1 MSNDFYMAN
10 LLIVDDELSMRQF
23 LTHLFQREGHAI
35 RVAENGR
42 RAMDMLR
49 QQRADVI
56 ISDVRMPDMGGL
68 ELLRA
73 ARDLHPDVEVVVMT
87 AFDKHETGREAYLA
101 GAFAFIQKP
110 FDNEELKEI
119 VSRALGRIAETKRAQ
134 LLQLENEALI
144 KGQRARGQLGNII
157 GRSDRMQ
164 SVYQRIETVAAVQST
179 VLITGESGTG
189 KELVARAIHDL
200 SPRAQKPFVSVNCG
214 AFTET
219 LLESELFGYVKG
231 SFTGATANRK
241 GLFEAADQG
250 TIFLDEIG
258 EMSAAMQV
266 KLLRVLQERKVRPVG
281 AHEEMEVNTRVIAAT
296 NRDLSAMTKD
306 GSFREDLYYR
316 VSVIPMELPP
326 LRERG
331 QDISELAEYFINKY
345 CEQQSRKITIGGP
358 AMRLL
363 EAYSWPGNVRE
374 LEHTIER
381 AVALERTEMIQP
393 ERLPEQITNYSQTR
407 ISSELQLPDEG
418 INLTAHLDQ
427 LEKTYVL
434 EALKRTD
441 GNQTNA
447 AELLKMS
454 VRSLR
459 HLLDKHGIRGLT
471 AQMRDERRTETTPRR
486 RATDPFPRRRIEDLD
501 EENEEPGHAASAA
514 ERS

>member
-1 MSNDFYMAN
+1 MAN

-23 LTHLFQREGHAI
+23 LTHLFQRDGHAI

-42 RAMDMLR
+42 QAMALLR
-49 QQRADVI
+49 RQPADVI
-56 ISDVRMPDMGGL
+56 ISDVKMPDMGGI

-73 ARDLHPDVEVVVMT
+73 ARELQPSVEVIMMT
-87 AFDKHETGREAYLA
+87 AFANEETAHEAFLL
-101 GAFAFIQKP
+101 GAFDFVHKP
-110 FDNEELKEI
+110 FDNELLKEK
-119 VSRALGRIAETKRAQ
+119 VARALQKISIVREKQA
-134 LLQLENEALI
+134 LQDENDALI
-144 KGQRARGQLGNII
+144 KGQRARGKLSNII
-157 GRSDRMQ
+157 GQSDRMQ
-164 SVYQRIETVAAVQST
+164 AVYQMIETVAQVQST

-258 EMSAAMQV
+258 EMSPAMQV

-281 AHEEMEVNTRVIAAT
+281 AHEETGVNSRVIAAT
-296 NRDLSAMTKD
+296 NRDLSALVKEGT
-306 GSFREDLYYR
+306 FREDLFYR
-316 VSVIPMELPP
+316 VSVIPMELPA

-331 QDISELAEYFINKY
+331 SDIAELTEHFIQKF
-345 CEQQSRKITIGGP
+345 CTQTGRKLSINGQ
-358 AMRLL
+358 ALRLL
-363 EAYSWPGNVRE
+363 ENYFWPGNVRE

-381 AVALERTEMIQP
+381 AVALEKTDTIQP
-393 ERLPEQITNYSQTR
+393 ERLPEQIAKYNPAR
-407 ISSELQLPDEG
+407 IASELELPADG
-418 INLTAHLDQ
+418 IDLTAHLDQ

-434 EALKRTD
+434 EALRHTE

-447 AELLKMS
+447 ANLLKMS

-459 HLLDKHGIRGLT
+459 HLLDKHGIRELT
-471 AQMRDERRTETTPRR
+471 AQMRDERRTGDSIPRR
-486 RATDPFPRRRIEDLD
+486 RATDPHPRRRDEDGDD
-501 EENEEPGHAASAA
+501 ELGSSGHAARAG
-514 ERS
+514 ER

>member
-1 MSNDFYMAN
+1 MAN

-23 LTHLFQREGHAI
+23 LTHLFQRDGHSI

-42 RAMDMLR
+42 RAMAMLR
-49 QQRADVI
+49 EQSADVI
-56 ISDVRMPDMGGL
+56 ISDVKMPDMGGID
-68 ELLRA
+68 LLRA
-73 ARDLHPDVEVVVMT
+73 ARDLQPDVEVIMMT
-87 AFDKHETGREAYLA
+87 AFANEQTAHEAFLL
-101 GAFAFIQKP
+101 GAFDFVHKP
-110 FDNEELKEI
+110 FDNNLLKEK
-119 VSRALGRIAETKRAQ
+119 VARALQKISIVHEKQA
-134 LLQLENEALI
+134 LQVENDALI
-144 KGQRARGQLGNII
+144 KGQRARGNLGNIV

-164 SVYQRIETVAAVQST
+164 SVYQMIETVAQVQST

-200 SPRAQKPFVSVNCG
+200 SPRAQKPFVEINCG

-219 LLESELFGYVKG
+219 LLESELFGYMKG
-231 SFTGATANRK
+231 SFTGATASRK
-241 GLFEAADQG
+241 GLFEAAEQG

-258 EMSAAMQV
+258 EMSSAMQV

-281 AHEEMEVNTRVIAAT
+281 AHGEIEVNTRVIAAT
-296 NRDLSAMTKD
+296 NRDLSAMVKE
-306 GSFREDLYYR
+306 GNFREDLFYR

-326 LRERG
+326 LRDRG
-331 QDISELAEYFINKY
+331 SDIAELAEHFIGKY
-345 CEQQSRKITIGGP
+345 CAQTGRTIAISVP

-363 EAYSWPGNVRE
+363 ESYSWPGNVRE

-381 AVALERTEMIQP
+381 AVALERTDLIQP
-393 ERLPEQITNYSQTR
+393 ERLPDQITNYNPTR
-407 ISSELQLPDEG
+407 ISSDLQLPDEG

-447 AELLKMS
+447 ADLLKMS

-471 AQMRDERRTETTPRR
+471 AQMRDERRTGDVVPRR
-486 RATDPFPRRRIEDLD
+486 RATDPYPRRRAEDFD
-501 EENEEPGHAASAA
+501 DQAEDSGQAASAG

>member
-1 MSNDFYMAN
+1 MAN

-23 LTHLFQREGHAI
+23 LTHLFQRGGHSI

-42 RAMDMLR
+42 KAMAVLR
-49 QQRADVI
+49 EQPADVI
-56 ISDVRMPDMGGL
+56 ISDVKMPDMGGID
-68 ELLRA
+68 LLRA
-73 ARDLHPDVEVVVMT
+73 ARELQPDVEVIMMT
-87 AFDKHETGREAYLA
+87 AFANEQTAHQAFLL
-101 GAFAFIQKP
+101 GAFDFVHKP
-110 FDNEELKEI
+110 FDNDLLKEK
-119 VSRALGRIAETKRAQ
+119 VARALQKISIIREKQA
-134 LLQLENEALI
+134 LQVENEALI

-164 SVYQRIETVAAVQST
+164 SVYQMIETVAVVQST

-219 LLESELFGYVKG
+219 LLESELFGYIKG

-241 GLFEAADQG
+241 GLFEAADSG

-258 EMSAAMQV
+258 EMSPAMQV

-281 AHEEMEVNTRVIAAT
+281 AHEETDVNTRVIAAT
-296 NRDLSAMTKD
+296 NRDLSALVKQGT
-306 GSFREDLYYR
+306 FREDLYYR
-316 VSVIPMELPP
+316 ISVIPIELPP
-326 LRERG
+326 LRERAE
-331 QDISELAEYFINKY
+331 DISELANHFVQKF
-345 CEQQSRKITIGGP
+345 CAPAGRTLTISES
-358 AMRLL
+358 ALRLL
-363 EAYSWPGNVRE
+363 EGYSWPGNVRE

-381 AVALERTEMIQP
+381 AVALERTNSIEP
-393 ERLPEQITNYSQTR
+393 ERLPEKISNYNPYR
-407 ISSELQLPDEG
+407 VAEAMEFPEEG

-434 EALKRTD
+434 EALRRTN

-447 AELLKMS
+447 AELLRLS

-459 HLLDKHGIRGLT
+459 HLLDKHSIRSLT
-471 AQMRDERRTETTPRR
+471 AQMRDS
-486 RATDPFPRRRIEDLD
+486 ATR
-501 EENEEPGHAASAA
+501 SAA
-514 ERS
+514 E

>member
-1 MSNDFYMAN
+1 MAN

-23 LTHLFQREGHAI
+23 LTHLFQRDGHAI

-42 RAMDMLR
+42 QAMTLLR
-49 QQRADVI
+49 QQPADVI
-56 ISDVRMPDMGGL
+56 ISDVKMPDMGGI

-73 ARDLHPDVEVVVMT
+73 ARKLQPSIEVVMMT
-87 AFDKHETGREAYLA
+87 AFANEETAHEAFLL
-101 GAFAFIQKP
+101 GAFDFVHKP
-110 FDNEELKEI
+110 FDNELLKEK
-119 VSRALGRIAETKRAQ
+119 VARALQKISIVREKQA
-134 LLQLENEALI
+134 LQDENEALI
-144 KGQRARGQLGNII
+144 KGQRARGRLSNII
-157 GRSDRMQ
+157 GHSDRMQ
-164 SVYQRIETVAAVQST
+164 AVYQMIETVAQVQST

-258 EMSAAMQV
+258 EMSSAMQV

-281 AHEEMEVNTRVIAAT
+281 AHEEMEVNSRVVAAT
-296 NRDLSAMTKD
+296 NRDLSAMVKE
-306 GSFREDLYYR
+306 GSFREDLFYR

-331 QDISELAEYFINKY
+331 SDIAELTEHFIQKY
-345 CEQQSRKITIGGP
+345 CNQAGRKLSISGQ
-358 AMRLL
+358 ALRLL
-363 EAYSWPGNVRE
+363 ENYFWPGNVRE

-381 AVALERTEMIQP
+381 AVALEKTDTIQP
-393 ERLPEQITNYSQTR
+393 ERLPEQVTNYNPAR
-407 ISSELQLPDEG
+407 IASELELPADG
-418 INLTAHLDQ
+418 IDLTAHLDQ

-434 EALKRTD
+434 EALQRTD
-441 GNQTNA
+441 WNQTNA
-447 AELLKMS
+447 ADLLKMS

-459 HLLDKHGIRGLT
+459 HLLDKHDLRGRT
-471 AQMRDERRTETTPRR
+471 AQMRDERRTGDTIPRR
-486 RATDPFPRRRIEDLD
+486 RATDPHPRRRDEDGDDKL
-501 EENEEPGHAASAA
+501 NSSGHAARAG
-514 ERS
+514 ER